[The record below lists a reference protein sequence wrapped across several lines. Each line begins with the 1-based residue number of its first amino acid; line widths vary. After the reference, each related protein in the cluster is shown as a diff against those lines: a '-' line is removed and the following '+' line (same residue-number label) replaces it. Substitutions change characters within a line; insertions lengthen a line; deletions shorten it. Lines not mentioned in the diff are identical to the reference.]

1 MKNKKRTVLKS
12 VIAIVLIFLTAG
24 ALGFFVGSSSYKL
37 EGLDFS
43 LIKDIAKNALIY
55 ATPILF
61 LLTVAFIAVFTL
73 VTYFKSKK
81 TFEKWDGEDE
91 EVIEKAEKLV
101 DTSVSVLTVGMIFT
115 LTLYGAFTY
124 AMNSLMNRELFM
136 DLFPIT
142 MGFQVLFVLDMVFT
156 IVMQR
161 ACVELVKKI
170 NPEKKGEALSINFQ
184 KEWEGSM
191 DEAQKLMTFEA
202 GYKAYKFMN
211 YAFIAAWGLCIM
223 GSCFGLGLAPTAIV
237 SVLWLLMT
245 VSYLV
250 SGYKIQYKNKKR

>member
-1 MKNKKRTVLKS
+1 MKNKKNTVLKS
-12 VIAIVLIFLTAG
+12 VIAIIVIFLAAG
-24 ALGFFVGSSSYKL
+24 ALGYFVGSSSGKF
-37 EGLDFS
+37 ESLDLS

-55 ATPILF
+55 VTPILF

-73 VTYFKSKK
+73 VTYLNSKK

-91 EVIEKAEKLV
+91 EVIEKAEKLI
-101 DTSVSVLTVGMIFT
+101 DASVSVLTIGMIVE

-124 AMNSLMNRELFM
+124 AVNSLMSRELFI
-136 DLFPIT
+136 DLFPLI
-142 MGFQVLFVLDMVFT
+142 MGFQVLFVLDMIFT
-156 IVMQR
+156 IFMQR

-170 NPEKKGEALSINFQ
+170 NPEKKGEALAINFQ

-211 YAFIAAWGLCIM
+211 YAFIAAWVLCIM
-223 GSCFGLGLAPTAIV
+223 GSYFGLGLAPTAIV